1 MRYCLFGAS
10 FDPPHIGHIEIIK
23 HCINLFDKI
32 IIMPVGQHPNKNLFA
47 NKNDRFKMAE
57 IVKRIIDSDKI
68 ILDDY
73 EIKGT
78 TNNYTFDTIKHIEG
92 KYQLDSISLIIG
104 SDQLNNIR
112 KWYKNQYI
120 LSNYQVYCFVRKNV
134 NVKYKLNSN
143 IKIIRDVN
151 FDVSSSKIRNNIKFN
166 KKFPGSW
173 LSEEV
178 WDYIE
183 KKNIYR

>member
-1 MRYCLFGAS
+1 
-10 FDPPHIGHIEIIK
+10 
-23 HCINLFDKI
+23 
-32 IIMPVGQHPNKNLFA
+32 
-47 NKNDRFKMAE
+47 
-57 IVKRIIDSDKI
+57 
-68 ILDDY
+68 
-73 EIKGT
+73 
-78 TNNYTFDTIKHIEG
+78 
-92 KYQLDSISLIIG
+92 
-104 SDQLNNIR
+104 
-112 KWYKNQYI
+112 
-120 LSNYQVYCFVRKNV
+120 VRKNV